1 MVGRFVST
9 NLPKKEKDERRLTG
23 EHGAVE
29 HMTQPWAPPGEVP
42 APLPMVVPPIF
53 SPPAVGAVVVPMLA
67 LMERHAQD
75 EREEAAAYERVRL
88 AEEEEGQ
95 RIFNQWIEQFE

>member
-1 MVGRFVST
+1 M
-9 NLPKKEKDERRLTG
+9 ERRLTG
-23 EHGAVE
+23 EHGNVV

-42 APLPMVVPPIF
+42 APLPLVVPPIF

-67 LMERHAQD
+67 LMERHARD
-75 EREEAAAYERVRL
+75 EAEEAAAYETIRV

-95 RIFNQWIEQFE
+95 RIFDQWMHQFE